1 MCQISVGEG
10 CVRVGET
17 VWNTLRVDEIEKRE
31 RETKILKG
39 RKAGSRDGCLK
50 IGAGWNS
57 LTNIDTIYWEK
68 TKIIKKFPKK

>member
-10 CVRVGET
+10 CVRVGGT
-17 VWNTLRVDEIEKRE
+17 VWNMLRVDEIEKRE

-39 RKAGSRDGCLK
+39 GKAGSRDGYLK

-57 LTNIDTIYWEK
+57 LKNFDTIYWEK
-68 TKIIKKFPKK
+68 TQIMIKFPKR